1 MKIQKGL
8 PFVLIILALVLAACA
23 PAALPVTG
31 EKNAAMQ
38 EETAM
43 KDDAMADESMAED
56 TMNKDDAMA
65 EESMAED
72 TMMEEDSHGE
82 SMDEDKK
89 DDTMMDEDTMS
100 EGTSDDSMDSMM
112 ESPAW
117 FSHEFLNVNTG
128 ETFTISD
135 LKGKVVLVETMAT
148 WCSNCLRQQKEVK
161 ALHDLIG
168 ERDDFVSFGLDID
181 LNENAEALKNY
192 VDQQGFD
199 WTYAITSDT
208 VAREI
213 GNLYG
218 SQFLNPPSTPMLI
231 IDQKG
236 EVHLLPFG
244 IKSAADLQEA
254 LQPFLDGS
262 M

>member
-1 MKIQKGL
+1 MK
-8 PFVLIILALVLAACA
+8 
-23 PAALPVTG
+23 
-31 EKNAAMQ
+31 E
-38 EETAM
+38 
-43 KDDAMADESMAED
+43 DSMAD
-56 TMNKDDAMA
+56 
-65 EESMAED
+65 ESMAED

-82 SMDEDKK
+82 SMDENKK
-89 DDTMMDEDTMS
+89 DDTMKPEDTMDEDTIMD
-100 EGTSDDSMDSMM
+100 EGTSDESMDAMM

-117 FSHEFLNVNTG
+117 FSHEFFNVNTG

-199 WTYAITSDT
+199 WTYAITNDT

-236 EVHLLPFG
+236 EVHLLTFG

-254 LQPFLDGS
+254 LQPFFDGS

>member
-8 PFVLIILALVLAACA
+8 PFVLIILALILAACA
-23 PAALPVTG
+23 PAVPVTG
-31 EKNAAMQ
+31 DNASTMS
-38 EETAM
+38 E
-43 KDDAMADESMAED
+43 DAPMAEATSADESMDKHNE
-56 TMNKDDAMA
+56 T
-65 EESMAED
+65 
-72 TMMEEDSHGE
+72 
-82 SMDEDKK
+82 MDEDKK
-89 DDTMMDEDTMS
+89 DDEMAESTMDEDSHGGDMDTDGTMTSEDMMDES
-100 EGTSDDSMDSMM
+100 NSDDAMDSMM
-112 ESPAW
+112 ESPEW

-135 LKGKVVLVETMAT
+135 LKGKVVLVETMAM

-161 ALHDLIG
+161 ALHELIG
-168 ERDDFVSFGLDID
+168 DRDDFVSFGLDID
-181 LNENAEALKNY
+181 LNENSDALKNY

-199 WTYAITSDT
+199 WTYAITSDV

-218 SQFLNPPSTPMLI
+218 TQFLNPPSTPMLI

-236 EVHLLPFG
+236 EVHTLPFG

-254 LQPFLDGS
+254 LQPFFDGS

>member
-23 PAALPVTG
+23 PALPVTG
-31 EKNAAMQ
+31 EKNATMNEEASMEDKDAAMT
-38 EETAM
+38 E
-43 KDDAMADESMAED
+43 DSMDKNDD
-56 TMNKDDAMA
+56 TMA
-65 EESMAED
+65 
-72 TMMEEDSHGE
+72 EDSHGTD
-82 SMDEDKK
+82 MDTDDTMMDDDKK

-100 EGTSDDSMDSMM
+100 EGTSDDAMDSMM
-112 ESPAW
+112 DSPEW

-168 ERDDFVSFGLDID
+168 DRDDFVSFGLDID
-181 LNENAEALKNY
+181 LNENADALKNY

-236 EVHLLPFG
+236 EVHPLPFG

-254 LQPFLDGS
+254 LQPFFDGS